1 MRPAAD
7 IETES
12 SLDALDRAR
21 PLSRLGYAVVVLL
34 CVMTWALSHSYR
46 GIVHDAALYM
56 LQALGRLNP
65 ASLGQDVFLRFGSQ
79 DRFTIFS
86 PLYAAAI
93 HLLGPDI
100 AAAALTWALQCAL
113 FACAWA
119 LARTVMPASLA
130 LLGMAVLVAI
140 PGNYGAE
147 RVFTCV
153 EQFLTPRMAAEA
165 LALASVAVA
174 LRGRQVSALAL
185 VFLAALFHPI
195 MAAAGIAA
203 LLCLYLVI
211 PYPRRSL
218 AVLAGAM
225 GMLAAAA
232 YALPAGHWGRFD
244 DAWLLLVMNR
254 SPYLFLSDWQLED
267 WGRTAVVLSTL
278 TVGAAWLPGARG
290 RSLCQAVLLTI
301 LGGLALTLL
310 ACDLLHLVLFTQLQ
324 PWRWLWMGV
333 VVAALLLP
341 QILRACWQADVA
353 GRTTAILLGASWIF
367 AAGAFALAA
376 ALAAAAS
383 LAFMRRLKPSEARLV
398 LWGAWGMLTIALIW
412 RVASNLQITDAHYLD
427 LHLPLW
433 LRRATS
439 FAHDGSAPVAIIAL
453 AWWLARAAR
462 GRTGLIALA
471 TVSVMGCAL
480 LLPRAWAAWTARE
493 FPPPLVA
500 QFRPWRD
507 RIPRGAEVFWPESP
521 VATWLLLGS
530 PNYLSVIQTSGMVF
544 SREGALEFRRRA
556 LALSA
561 AIGPQAFLDWDAG
574 GSGMKLSRQQL
585 QQVCQTGEFE
595 FLVTGADLG
604 LAPLA
609 VLPRESA
616 PLRNS
621 LRLYHCGP
629 VPP

>member
-1 MRPAAD
+1 
-7 IETES
+7 
-12 SLDALDRAR
+12 
-21 PLSRLGYAVVVLL
+21 
-34 CVMTWALSHSYR
+34 
-46 GIVHDAALYM
+46 
-56 LQALGRLNP
+56 
-65 ASLGQDVFLRFGSQ
+65 
-79 DRFTIFS
+79 
-86 PLYAAAI
+86 
-93 HLLGPDI
+93 
-100 AAAALTWALQCAL
+100 
-113 FACAWA
+113 
-119 LARTVMPASLA
+119 
-130 LLGMAVLVAI
+130 
-140 PGNYGAE
+140 
-147 RVFTCV
+147 
-153 EQFLTPRMAAEA
+153 
-165 LALASVAVA
+165 
-174 LRGRQVSALAL
+174 
-185 VFLAALFHPI
+185 
-195 MAAAGIAA
+195 
-203 LLCLYLVI
+203 
-211 PYPRRSL
+211 
-218 AVLAGAM
+218 
-225 GMLAAAA
+225 
-232 YALPAGHWGRFD
+232 
-244 DAWLLLVMNR
+244 
-254 SPYLFLSDWQLED
+254 
-267 WGRTAVVLSTL
+267 
-278 TVGAAWLPGARG
+278 
-290 RSLCQAVLLTI
+290 
-301 LGGLALTLL
+301 
-310 ACDLLHLVLFTQLQ
+310 LFTQLQ

-433 LRRATS
+433 LRRAMS

-561 AIGPQAFLDWDAG
+561 AVGPQAFLDWDAG
-574 GSGMKLSRQQL
+574 GPGMNLSRQQL

-604 LAPLA
+604 LAPVA

-616 PLRNS
+616 PLRNG